1 MVKFMK
7 EKLDSILKP
16 RDYSL
21 CKQPNNQT
29 TKQPNTARKNI
40 YCIHM
45 PLQLP

>member
-16 RDYSL
+16 KDYSL
-21 CKQPNNQT
+21 CKQPDSQT
-29 TKQPNTARKNI
+29 TNIAQKNI
-40 YCIHM
+40 YYMYM

>member
-16 RDYSL
+16 RTILYVHG
-21 CKQPNNQT
+21 QT
-29 TKQPNTARKNI
+29 ANKARKNI
-40 YCIHM
+40 YYIRK

>member
-7 EKLDSILKP
+7 ENLDSILKP

-21 CKQPNNQT
+21 YKQPNNQT
-29 TKQPNTARKNI
+29 TNTARKNI
-40 YCIHM
+40 YYMHM

>member
-21 CKQPNNQT
+21 YKQSNNQT
-29 TKQPNTARKNI
+29 TNTTRKNI
-40 YCIHM
+40 YYMLI